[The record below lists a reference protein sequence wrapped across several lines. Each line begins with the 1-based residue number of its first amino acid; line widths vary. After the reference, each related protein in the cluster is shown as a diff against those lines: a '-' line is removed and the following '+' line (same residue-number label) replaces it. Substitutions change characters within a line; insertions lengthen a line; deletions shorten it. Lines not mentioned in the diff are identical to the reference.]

1 MKQAGGAHAS
11 GNTAFMDIYLI
22 SFVVI
27 GVAALA
33 MAWLPAWFQK
43 VPFSYAMLFIGVG
56 FLLYKLPLGL
66 PEPDPLRENELTL
79 RLSELCVI
87 ITLMGTGIK
96 INRRFSFF
104 SWQVPLRLVSWT
116 MLLSIGALAWLAWLV
131 LGFPVAS
138 AVLLAAAMAPTDPV
152 LASDVQVGPPSEE
165 VEDAPRFALTAEAGL
180 NDGMAFPFTWLA
192 IALATYGLAPENWL
206 LDWFT
211 YDVLYRIGVG
221 VGMGYLI
228 GRLLTYL
235 LFKLPQKGRF
245 PKTEDGF
252 VAISA
257 TLLVYGLTEMMHGYG
272 FIAVFLTGLTIK
284 NYEKDHTYHRE
295 LHDFTDQIERLLV
308 VVVLILLGGSLSR
321 GLLDALTW
329 QGALISLAFIVV
341 VRPLAGI
348 IGLLGV
354 PVKKSEKWAISFFG
368 IRGIGSIFYLSF
380 ALSKAEFSHAEA
392 IWAVAGFTIL
402 LSIFLHGISATPIMS
417 YLDRVRTPGDFIDPA
432 QAEEDATSN
441 EEKETSSDEEN
452 KAA

>member
-1 MKQAGGAHAS
+1 
-11 GNTAFMDIYLI
+11 MDAYLV

-33 MAWLPAWFQK
+33 MAWLPTWFK
-43 VPFSYAMLFIGVG
+43 EVPFSYAMLFVLVG
-56 FLLYKLPLGL
+56 YLLYKLPLGL
-66 PEPDPLRENELTL
+66 PEPDPLRENELAL

-116 MLLSIGALAWLAWLV
+116 MLLCIGTLAWLAWEY

-138 AVLLAAAMAPTDPV
+138 AVLLAAALAPTDPV

-192 IALATYGLAPENWL
+192 IALALHGLAPEDWL
-206 LDWFT
+206 GHWLS
-211 YDVLYRIGVG
+211 YDLLYRIGVG
-221 VGMGYLI
+221 VGVGYLL
-228 GRLLTYL
+228 GRVLAFL
-235 LFKLPQKGRF
+235 LFELPKRGKF
-245 PKTEDGF
+245 PKTNDGF

-257 TLLVYGLTEMMHGYG
+257 TLLVYGLTEMVHGYG
-272 FIAVFLTGLTIK
+272 FIAVFLAGLTIK
-284 NYEKDHTYHRE
+284 HQEKDYSYHRE

-308 VVVLILLGGSLSR
+308 VVVLMLLGGSLAR

-329 QGALISLAFIVV
+329 QGALVSIGFLLL
-341 VRPLAGI
+341 VRPLAGY

-354 PVKKSEKWAISFFG
+354 PVRTREKWAISFFG
-368 IRGIGSIFYLSF
+368 IRGIGSIFYLAF
-380 ALSKAEFSHAEA
+380 ALSKARFENPEE

-402 LSIFLHGISATPIMS
+402 LSIFLHGVLATPIMRH
-417 YLDRVRTPGDFIDPA
+417 LDRVRTPNDFIDPHKA
-432 QAEEDATSN
+432 KQGMVEEETEFSAPDS
-441 EEKETSSDEEN
+441 KEAKE
-452 KAA
+452 

>member
-1 MKQAGGAHAS
+1 
-11 GNTAFMDIYLI
+11 MDVYLI

-27 GVAALA
+27 GIAALS
-33 MAWLPAWFQK
+33 MAWLPTWFK
-43 VPFSYAMLFIGVG
+43 NVPFSYAMLFVVVG

-66 PEPDPLRENELTL
+66 PEPDPLRKNELAL

-104 SWQVPLRLVSWT
+104 NWQVPLRLVSWT
-116 MLLSIGALAWLAWLV
+116 MLLCIAVLAWLAWQF

-192 IALATYGLAPENWL
+192 VALATQGLVSENWL
-206 LDWFT
+206 AHWLS
-211 YDVLYRIGVG
+211 YDLLYRISVG
-221 VGMGYLI
+221 VGAGFLV
-228 GRLLTYL
+228 GRLLSFL
-235 LFKLPQKGRF
+235 LFRLPKKASF

-257 TLLVYGLTEMMHGYG
+257 TLLVYGLTEMVHGYG
-272 FIAVFLTGLTIK
+272 FIAVFVTGLTIK
-284 NYEKDHTYHRE
+284 HFEKNHSYHRE
-295 LHDFTDQIERLLV
+295 LHDFTDQIERILV
-308 VVVLILLGGSLSR
+308 VIVLILVGGSLSR

-329 QGALISLAFIVV
+329 QGALVSLAFLLV
-341 VRPLAGI
+341 VRPLAGY

-354 PVKKSEKWAISFFG
+354 PVKQREKWAISFFG
-368 IRGIGSIFYLSF
+368 IRGIGSVFYLAF
-380 ALSKAEFSHAEA
+380 GLSHAPFANPAE

-402 LSIFLHGISATPIMS
+402 LSIFLHGITATPIMR
-417 YLDRVRTPGDFIDPA
+417 YLDRTRTPGDFIPPEKPGADKARGGP
-432 QAEEDATSN
+432 N
-441 EEKETSSDEEN
+441 EN
-452 KAA
+452 QQ